1 MLLMIDNQHARPAA
15 FVEVLNRVTMLN
27 DFNDFISTTMPRYS
41 LTVAKKAG
49 TKAGTESAIPP
60 FYAADRHQ
68 NPPVESR

>member
-1 MLLMIDNQHARPAA
+1 M
-15 FVEVLNRVTMLN
+15 VTMLN
-27 DFNDFISTTMPRYS
+27 DFNDFISTIMHRYS